1 MSTNNCTLAEELH
14 MLGEEFRNKFSIPH
28 LQELAYQTGMIRRK
42 RKFRA
47 QDLVSLYVFLDQTVS
62 SESLVH
68 LCTEL
73 NEATGIC
80 ISEEALNK
88 RWNERTVQFFKELFL
103 HAFQQKICPV
113 AAVASRFIR
122 IHSD

>member
-28 LQELAYQTGMIRRK
+28 LQKLAYQTGMIRRK

-62 SESLVH
+62 SGSLVC

-73 NEATGIC
+73 NEAKGTGI
-80 ISEEALNK
+80 S
-88 RWNERTVQFFKELFL
+88 
-103 HAFQQKICPV
+103 
-113 AAVASRFIR
+113 
-122 IHSD
+122 